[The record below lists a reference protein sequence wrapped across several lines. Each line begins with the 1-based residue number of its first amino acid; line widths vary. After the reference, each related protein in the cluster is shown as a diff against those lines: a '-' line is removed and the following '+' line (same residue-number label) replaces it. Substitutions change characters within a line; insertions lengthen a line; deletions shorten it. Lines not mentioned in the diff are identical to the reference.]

1 MKVGDKVLI
10 VDNLIEL
17 RKSENN
23 DIVFDMLEYAGKTAT
38 ITHTYS
44 ENTKFELDIDKGAWT
59 WYSNLIIKIE

>member
-17 RKSENN
+17 ENN
-23 DIVFDMLEYAGKTAT
+23 DIVFDMLEYVGKTAT